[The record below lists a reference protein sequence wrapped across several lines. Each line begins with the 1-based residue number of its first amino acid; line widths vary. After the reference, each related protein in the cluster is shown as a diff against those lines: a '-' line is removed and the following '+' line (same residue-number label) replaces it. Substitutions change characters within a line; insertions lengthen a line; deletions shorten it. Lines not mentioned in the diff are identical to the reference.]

1 MLLSYFDDVN
11 ADGHTPIHLAIANN
25 QWGIVERLLRKGAYI
40 NTPNRLR
47 QTALHLAIIDGL
59 VDLAKIWRTQT
70 LT

>member
-1 MLLSYFDDVN
+1 MSYSEDVN
-11 ADGHTPIHLAIANN
+11 ADGHLATANSHS
-25 QWGIVERLLRKGAYI
+25 GIVERLLRKGASI

-59 VDLAKIWRTQT
+59 VDLAKIRRTQT